1 MGKLA
6 DSQPFNYR
14 AERHPHVRHSADKP
28 WPPAAAAAER
38 AAEAEH
44 NLTQDPA
51 RYSWRVWGAVWAV
64 LAGAL
69 SLPEVQQA
77 ITVALGAAVP
87 VAYAPLVPGILAV
100 IWPLVSKYKDTRP
113 VRGAQP

>member
-6 DSQPFNYR
+6 MSQPFNYR
-14 AERHPHVRHSADKP
+14 AQRHEHMMQSADNP
-28 WPPAAAAAER
+28 WRPAAG
-38 AAEAEH
+38 AAEARH

-51 RYSWRVWGAVWAV
+51 RASWRVWGAFWAA

-77 ITVALGAAVP
+77 IAVALGAAVP

-100 IWPLVSKYKDTRP
+100 IWPIVSKYKDTRP
-113 VRGAQP
+113 VRGAQS